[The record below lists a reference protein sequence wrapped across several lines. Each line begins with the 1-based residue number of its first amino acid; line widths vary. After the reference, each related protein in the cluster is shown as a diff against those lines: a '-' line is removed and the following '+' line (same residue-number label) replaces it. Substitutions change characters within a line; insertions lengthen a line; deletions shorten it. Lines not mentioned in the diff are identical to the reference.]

1 MKKERPPPGRGT
13 MKRKKPFYPEYMTKR
28 RPRVPRCLCRT
39 TADWLAGIMSP
50 SLVFAAWNDEE
61 KTRKLAEFD
70 EQHRKYMCWKR
81 QLGRNGWKA
90 LYRQERLRQQYP
102 PERVKHDGRRKKE
115 SSFK

>member
-1 MKKERPPPGRGT
+1 

-50 SLVFAAWNDEE
+50 SLVLAAWNNEE
-61 KTRKLAEFD
+61 KSRKLAKFD
-70 EQHRKYMCWKR
+70 DQHRKYMCWKR
-81 QLGRNGWKA
+81 QLGRNGWKV

-102 PERVKHDGRRKKE
+102 QEGAEYDRGRKKGNG
-115 SSFK
+115 FT

>member
-1 MKKERPPPGRGT
+1 

-28 RPRVPRCLCRT
+28 RPHVPRCLCRT

-50 SLVFAAWNDEE
+50 SLVFMTLADEE
-61 KTRKLAEFD
+61 KARKLREHD

-81 QLGRNGWKA
+81 KLSREGWKA

-102 PERVKHDGRRKKE
+102 PEGVEHGRRRKKN
-115 SSFK
+115 SRTT